1 MLYTQ
6 DTPLYA
12 ILYTLNKNMPNSHK
26 EKIAFCRPTWAEVNL
41 DNLAHNF
48 RLLREKTGGGV
59 KIMPMVKADAY
70 GHGMIP
76 CARKLAE
83 CGADYF
89 GVASIEE
96 GIRLRRAGIS
106 LPVLVL
112 GAVLSDSVAGFFDAG
127 LIPAL
132 CDWET
137 ALALEEE
144 ARRRDCRIKV
154 HIKVDTGMGRIG
166 VLWNEADVFIRKVGF
181 LEHIEIEGL
190 FTHFPCADEENNDLT
205 AVQEE
210 RFLRVAASAERSGVR
225 IQLLH
230 AANSAAI
237 LNRGRAGFNMVRP
250 GLALYGVSPLPGE
263 NDLSL
268 KPVLSLKSRL
278 VYVKRLPAGSGV
290 SYGHTYRVPDECVV
304 ATVPLGYGDGYPRN
318 LSNCGP
324 VLIGG
329 RRYKISGRI
338 CMDQLMVDAGRD
350 ALSTGEEAVFIGGQ
364 GKEEITARELAA
376 LGGTIAYEILCGI
389 GGRVPRVYRDKTSL
403 FTAEEDWREKRL
415 FTRFPAEMRM
425 RFSCGPGGLSAEART
440 HDISASGLSF
450 VFGGDNGASP
460 ALPLHSRLDMH
471 LLDKRGAEVLR
482 TAGDVVWSRMIS
494 PQRYSAG
501 VTFTGAPGT
510 STDDI
515 RSFLR
520 KYCGCRN
527 IFPNTQP
534 AHSL

>member
-1 MLYTQ
+1 MN
-6 DTPLYA
+6 D
-12 ILYTLNKNMPNSHK
+12 SHK
-26 EKIAFCRPTWAEVNL
+26 DKIEFCRPTWAEVDL

-48 RLLREKTGGGV
+48 RVLKEKAGGGV

-83 CGADYF
+83 CGADSF

-96 GIRLRRAGIS
+96 GFRLRKAGIS

-112 GAVLSDSVAGFFDAG
+112 GAVLSDSVAGFFEAG
-127 LIPAL
+127 LTPAL

-144 ARRRDCRIKV
+144 ARRRNCRIKA
-154 HIKVDTGMGRIG
+154 HIKIDTGMGRIG

-205 AVQEE
+205 ALQEE
-210 RFLRVAASAERSGVR
+210 RFFRVAGSAERSGVR
-225 IQLLH
+225 IPLLH

-250 GLALYGVSPLPGE
+250 GLALYGVSPFSGE
-263 NDLSL
+263 DDVSL

-304 ATVPLGYGDGYPRN
+304 ATIPLGYGDGYPRN

-324 VLIGG
+324 VLIRG

-338 CMDQLMVDAGRD
+338 CMDQLMVDAGREG
-350 ALSTGEEAVFIGGQ
+350 LSTGEEAVFIGSQ
-364 GKEEITARELAA
+364 GKEEITARELAV

-389 GGRVPRVYRDKTSL
+389 GGRVPRVYSDKTSF
-403 FTAEEDWREKRL
+403 FTAEEVWKEKRL
-415 FTRFPAEMRM
+415 FTRFNAEMRL
-425 RFSCGPGGLSAEART
+425 RFSCDARGLSGEART

-450 VFGGDNGASP
+450 VFEGENGASLSSP
-460 ALPLHSRLDMH
+460 LPLHSSLDMR
-471 LLDKRGAEVLR
+471 LLDRRGLEVLR
-482 TAGDVVWSRMIS
+482 TGGDVVWSRRIS

-501 VTFTGAPGT
+501 VAFTAVPGT
-510 STDDI
+510 SPDDI
-515 RSFLR
+515 RSFLK
-520 KYCGCRN
+520 KYCGCHS
-527 IFPNTQP
+527 IFSNPRQ